1 MQECVALLAPA
12 LVALGFYN
20 HLHRNDLST
29 RKLVFSFSVF
39 AVFINL
45 CNYMVQLLLL
55 GRDGVYFE
63 HKSFIIYLLI
73 SSVFAFV
80 LPFVVNLIENS
91 VAIEVE
97 KNDKA

>member
-1 MQECVALLAPA
+1 M
-12 LVALGFYN
+12 
-20 HLHRNDLST
+20 
-29 RKLVFSFSVF
+29 FSFGVF